1 MEIEFIKPR
10 VFAGKRYHGEI
21 TRFQLNS
28 ERTALFIFV
37 RLDNEPSMEFMKRFD
52 ADISIQ
58 SRLFDFCRDM
68 QIFTGERTADL
79 KELEGRRVIVRLT
92 RYNEK
97 LYVDKI
103 WLDEEFYSSDE
114 EYEEE
119 DDEEDE

>member
-58 SRLFDFCRDM
+58 SRLFDFCRE
-68 QIFTGERTADL
+68 IRVLTGERTADL
-79 KELEGRRVIVRLT
+79 KEAIGTRVIVRLT

-97 LYVDKI
+97 LYVEKI
-103 WLDEEFYSSDE
+103 WLDKEFYSSDE
-114 EYEEE
+114 EEE